1 MTTGRLA
8 RIFRHPVKGIGNEA
22 LEAAAL
28 SPEGALA
35 GDRAWALLTD
45 AAPDCDAWQPRRNF
59 LQVAS
64 GPRLAAVTAR
74 SDGDAVVL
82 SHPDRPDFRL
92 TGVADGPALGD
103 WLAPLWPAERPA
115 PARLVRAPGHGMTD
129 MPDPF
134 VSLGNLSSL
143 RALSQRAGRD
153 LDPRRFRIN
162 LWIDGLAPWEEFDL
176 IDTNLALGAAA
187 LAVAERIGRCRA
199 PEADPATGRRDV
211 DICRVLDAGWGHTD
225 FGVYCRVTEGATVR
239 PGDAL
244 APAER

>member
-1 MTTGRLA
+1 VTTGRLA
-8 RIFRHPVKGIGNEA
+8 RIYRHPVKGIGSEA

-28 SPEGALA
+28 SPRGALA
-35 GDRAWALLTD
+35 GDRAWALLTA
-45 AAPDCDAWQPRRNF
+45 AAPDGDGWQPRRNF

-64 GPRLAAVTAR
+64 GPGLAAVTAR
-74 SDGDAVVL
+74 SEGEAVVL

-92 TGVADGPALGD
+92 TGASDGPALGA
-103 WLAPLWPAERPA
+103 WIGALWPAGRPA
-115 PARLVRAPGHGMTD
+115 PARLLRAPGHGMTD

-176 IDTNLALGAAA
+176 AGRGLSLGAAT
-187 LAVAERIGRCRA
+187 LAVAARIGRCRA

-211 DICRVLDAGWGHTD
+211 DVCRVLDEGWGHTD

-239 PGDAL
+239 RGDAL
-244 APAER
+244 AAA

>member
-8 RIFRHPVKGIGNEA
+8 RIYRHPVKGIGSEA
-22 LEAAAL
+22 LEAATL

-35 GDRAWALLTD
+35 GDRAWALLTA

-64 GPRLAAVTAR
+64 GPGLAAVTAR
-74 SDGDAVVL
+74 SDGDAIVL
-82 SHPDRPDFRL
+82 SHPDRPDFSL
-92 TGVADGPALGD
+92 TGLADGPPLGD

-176 IDTNLALGAAA
+176 IGTSLALGPAT
-187 LAVAERIGRCRA
+187 LAIAERIGRCRA
-199 PEADPATGRRDV
+199 PEADPATGRRDA

-225 FGVYCRVTEGATVR
+225 FGVYCRVTGGATVR
-239 PGDAL
+239 LGDAL
-244 APAER
+244 AAAEP

>member
-8 RIFRHPVKGIGNEA
+8 RIYRHPVKGIGSEP
-22 LEAAAL
+22 LEAADL
-28 SPEGALA
+28 SPAGALA
-35 GDRAWALLTD
+35 GDRAWALLTA
-45 AAPDCDAWQPRRNF
+45 AAPDDDAWQPRRNF

-64 GPRLAAVTAR
+64 GPGLAAITAR
-74 SDGDAVVL
+74 SEDEAVVL

-92 TGVADGPALGD
+92 AGAADGPALGA
-103 WLAPLWPAERPA
+103 WIASLWPAERPA
-115 PARLVRAPGHGMTD
+115 PVRLLRAPGHGMTD

-162 LWIDGLAPWEEFDL
+162 LWVDGLAPWEEFDL
-176 IDTNLALGAAA
+176 PGRDLTLGPAR
-187 LAVAERIGRCRA
+187 LSVAERIGRCRA

-211 DICRVLDAGWGHTD
+211 DVCRVLEDGWGHTD
-225 FGVYCRVTEGATVR
+225 FGVYCRVSVGATVR
-239 PGDAL
+239 LGDAL
-244 APAER
+244 APAPA